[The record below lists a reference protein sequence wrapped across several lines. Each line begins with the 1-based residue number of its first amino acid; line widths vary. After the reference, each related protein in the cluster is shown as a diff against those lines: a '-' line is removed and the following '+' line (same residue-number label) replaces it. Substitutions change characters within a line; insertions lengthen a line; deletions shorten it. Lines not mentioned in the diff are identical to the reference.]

1 MLNLKS
7 TVCFMTKG
15 AWKKKKKS
23 DLGVPAVPQWV
34 KDLAQIQYLAWELPN
49 IGVKKKKIRLS

>member
-1 MLNLKS
+1 
-7 TVCFMTKG
+7 MTKG

-49 IGVKKKKIRLS
+49 IGVEKKKNQTVLSYY